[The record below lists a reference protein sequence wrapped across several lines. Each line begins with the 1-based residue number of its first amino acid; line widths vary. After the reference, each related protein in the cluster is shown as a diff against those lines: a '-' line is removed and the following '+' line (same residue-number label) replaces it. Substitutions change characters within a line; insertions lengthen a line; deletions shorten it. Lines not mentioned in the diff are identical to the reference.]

1 VEFLRGLI
9 SRSMS
14 NNNGMVFNHVNGINT
29 PSRKVSLNLNKSFNN
44 NIVVQGLSANNEKI
58 VNKYTQQYLN
68 AGFKLNDA
76 RKAARDQLDLEKKMV
91 SKKKRK
97 TRKQRKKTNN

>member
-1 VEFLRGLI
+1 
-9 SRSMS
+9 
-14 NNNGMVFNHVNGINT
+14 MVFGNINGINT
-29 PSRKVSLNLNKSFNN
+29 PNRKRSLNNLNKSYK
-44 NIVVQGLSANNEKI
+44 NILVRGLNANNEKV

-68 AGFKLNDA
+68 AGLKLNDA

-97 TRKQRKKTNN
+97 TPKQRKSSNK